1 MQRVISFI
9 IIYLVVVSANVFCQD
24 VLIYTLGDEV
34 NIRSNPSSTATIVT
48 KVEKF
53 TDFNVIEKGP
63 KESIKGNTDY
73 WYKVKNSEYEGWVFG
88 HYTSLKQAGR
98 KTLVLKYTKYDHWD
112 YDYPA
117 MYTFEDK
124 SGKKY
129 ELSSWAMPPMSFKLS
144 LENEE
149 IHDGANPELLSK
161 DFKLTI
167 NYLPYKFEDP
177 SDEATGIYEHWVCLE
192 ISEVK

>member
-1 MQRVISFI
+1 MYKGISFI
-9 IIYLVVVSANVFCQD
+9 IIYVAIVSSNVFSQD
-24 VLIYTLGDEV
+24 ILIYTLGDNV
-34 NIRSNPSSTATIVT
+34 NIRSNPSITATVVA
-48 KVEKF
+48 KVENY
-53 TDFNVIEKGP
+53 TDFIVIEKGV
-63 KESIKGNTDY
+63 KEKINGNSDF
-73 WYKVKNSEYEGWVFG
+73 WYNVKNNEVEGWVFG
-88 HYTSLKQAGR
+88 HFTSLRQAGR

-129 ELSSWAMPPMSFKLS
+129 ELSSWAMPTMSFKLS

-149 IHDGANPELLSK
+149 IHDGANPELLGK
-161 DFKLTI
+161 DFNLTI

-177 SDEATGIYEHWVCLE
+177 SDESTGIYEHWVCIE